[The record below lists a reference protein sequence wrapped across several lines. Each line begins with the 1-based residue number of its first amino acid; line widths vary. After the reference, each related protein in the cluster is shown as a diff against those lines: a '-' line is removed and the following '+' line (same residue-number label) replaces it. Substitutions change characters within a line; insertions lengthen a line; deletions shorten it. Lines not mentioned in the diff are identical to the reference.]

1 MAAFYSNTCRFGG
14 CGLTFATLGEL
25 IEHIEDTH
33 IDYDPRYLEKLEI
46 QQPAYLSLSYIMRFV
61 TDAAREVMRK
71 KKCHSLNNSQRSNT
85 PTGSEFDDDEPF
97 SESEDS
103 DDSWT
108 TQEEFSSELIL
119 SMMNTSD
126 NDEKPFACPVPGC
139 KKRYKNV
146 NGIKYHAKNGHRKD
160 TKVRKGYKC
169 RCGKSYKSSQGLRQH
184 HATQHPPT
192 ATPAPMTTAVNTLLV
207 TNTTTLATTMLPL
220 TVTSTN
226 PPTITQQPA
235 TGNVTATVT
244 ASPTVTV
251 Q

>member
-46 QQPAYLSLSYIMRFV
+46 QQPPSLSLSYIMRFV

-71 KKCHSLNNSQRSNT
+71 RKSHSLNNSQRSTT
-85 PTGSEFDDDEPF
+85 PTGSEFDDDEQY

-119 SMMNTSD
+119 SMMNTTGS
-126 NDEKPFACPVPGC
+126 DEKPFACPVPGC

-169 RCGKSYKSSQGLRQH
+169 RCGKSYKSAQGLRQH
-184 HATQHPPT
+184 HATQHPAVT
-192 ATPAPMTTAVNTLLV
+192 ASVPMTTVNTLLV
-207 TNTTTLATTMLPL
+207 TNSSPLSTTMLPL
-220 TVTSTN
+220 TVTATN
-226 PPTITQQPA
+226 PTQQQPA
-235 TGNVTATVT
+235 GSVTPTV
-244 ASPTVTV
+244 ASTPTVTV

>member
-33 IDYDPRYLEKLEI
+33 IDSDPRFLEKLEI
-46 QQPAYLSLSYIMRFV
+46 QQPAYLALSYIMRFV
-61 TDAAREVMRK
+61 TDAARELMK
-71 KKCHSLNNSQRSNT
+71 KKKTHSLNNSQRSTT
-85 PTGSEFDDDEPF
+85 PTGSEFDEDEPF

-119 SMMNTSD
+119 SMMNTTGG
-126 NDEKPFACPVPGC
+126 DEKPFACPVPGC

-184 HATQHPPT
+184 AITHHPPVANT
-192 ATPAPMTTAVNTLLV
+192 VAMTTINSNLLM
-207 TNTTTLATTMLPL
+207 TNTSTIATTVLPL
-220 TVTSTN
+220 NVTSSN
-226 PPTITQQPA
+226 
-235 TGNVTATVT
+235 NVAT
-244 ASPTVTV
+244 ASVAPGMVVTTTANTPPVTV